1 MQRRKLSVLFGLL
14 IVCVCLWACGAVNGD
29 GETGVPNNDAA
40 VAVQPSTGES
50 NDGVTIEDNKSDK
63 AEIEVG
69 GEANVESDIEDE
81 TEVEIEAEVE
91 VQPAIVT
98 EIEAEIAER
107 RESILNS
114 RTEIEIT
121 GTCYYVSSSQGN
133 DENDGLS
140 PETAWATA
148 KHACEMI
155 SEGDT
160 VLFKRG
166 DIWRMDNI
174 RCLTKYVTY
183 SAYGEGAK
191 PAFYGS
197 AENAT
202 GEEHWSLL
210 EGTDNIW
217 LYDKPVRDSG
227 TVVYNDG
234 EVVVQKHLMYFNG
247 TEYTE
252 AYTDDV
258 PLDLTKMPNNTFVVL
273 LDLVEHAKNPDNYLN
288 GTNLLIYDDMPGVE
302 GGPLYVRCDEGNP
315 GALYES
321 IEISED
327 KNYEFGG
334 GCIVDNLCIKYV
346 RGNGMMNDI
355 NCTEGSTVQN
365 CEIAFCGN
373 YYIQYDAESL
383 TGQTAGDGMG
393 FHGYGNKC
401 LNNYVHDSQQGAFT
415 VELGWNGD
423 IGEGQYKLGGLTC
436 TGNLFENNAGGI
448 GIISFFEET
457 DETITFSDIMLED
470 NIFANTGF
478 NCLQEH
484 IQLDIGDGVASDIHM
499 WFAGDCQEV
508 KNISFKDNVFYQGTN
523 LINLLNIGD
532 AEVDFEGNTYV
543 QTPYQSV
550 CRVARTYD
558 TQELVYAENDE
569 EMADKVEELLG
580 DTSATVHCYT
590 YQMENHELLLADEYG
605 LMPENIPED
614 LTQEITYLEMI
625 ELLDLYVEAIDTTK
639 LSEWETVSSK
649 AKELSG
655 TMTKADATFA
665 IFEAA
670 YLVTDSETLF
680 AQYSSGWNIF
690 DKVGEQTGDSWGNFE
705 NYMNWDMFENVHDT
719 VTGPEDYSF
728 AVHNTVCL
736 FAYGDRY
743 SPSNKHIFDREG
755 VIPTNWDETVTWEEA
770 IKAVVRVY
778 GMNRPE
784 IIYDYFVK

>member
-1 MQRRKLSVLFGLL
+1 MQQKKLFGIMACFL
-14 IVCVCLWACGAVNGD
+14 CLSFCACQAPQEVV
-29 GETGVPNNDAA
+29 EAT
-40 VAVQPSTGES
+40 STPKSVEQES
-50 NDGVTIEDNKSDK
+50 TSTVTPTEAPTIEPTVVS
-63 AEIEVG
+63 VPT
-69 GEANVESDIEDE
+69 E
-81 TEVEIEAEVE
+81 TPEPTETPVPTSTPMPSVPPAIVVEIE
-91 VQPAIVT
+91 T
-98 EIEAEIAER
+98 EIAER

-114 RTEIEIT
+114 KTEVEIT
-121 GTCYYVSSSQGN
+121 GTCYYVSSLQGN

-166 DIWRMDNI
+166 DIWRMDMP
-174 RCLTKYVTY
+174 RCYTKYVTY

-202 GEEHWSLL
+202 GAEHWSLM

-217 LYDKPVRDSG
+217 IYDKPVRDSG

-288 GTNLLIYDDMPGVE
+288 GTNLLIYDDMPGVT

-321 IEISED
+321 IEISEG
-327 KNYEFGG
+327 KNFEFGG
-334 GCIVDNLCIKYV
+334 GCIVDNLCVKYV

-355 NCTEGSTVQN
+355 NCAEGSIIQN
-365 CEIAFCGN
+365 CEIAFCGS
-373 YYIQYDAESL
+373 YYIQYRADTLVGEPS
-383 TGQTAGDGMG
+383 GDGMG

-423 IGEGQYKLGGLTC
+423 VGEGQRQLGGLTC
-436 TGNLFENNAGGI
+436 SGNLFENNAGGI
-448 GIISFFEET
+448 GIISFLQET
-457 DETITFSDIMLED
+457 DETITFSDILLED
-470 NIFANTGF
+470 NIFS
-478 NCLQEH
+478 H
-484 IQLDIGDGVASDIHM
+484 IGYNYICVLNEITSCIDM

-508 KNISFKDNVFYQGTN
+508 KNISFRNNVFNLGTR
-523 LINLLNIGD
+523 LISLLNIGD
-532 AEVDFEGNTYV
+532 AEIDFEGNTYV
-543 QTPYQSV
+543 QTPYQIV
-550 CRVARTYD
+550 CGVGRTYD
-558 TQELVYAENDE
+558 TYVVACAKTEEEL
-569 EMADKVEELLG
+569 ADKVETLLG
-580 DTSATVHCYT
+580 DTSATVCCYT
-590 YQMENHELLLADEYG
+590 CQMKNHELEVAKKYG
-605 LMPENIPED
+605 LMPESVPADLSQNISHE
-614 LTQEITYLEMI
+614 EMI
-625 ELLDLYVEAIDTTK
+625 ELLDLYVEAIDATK
-639 LSEWETVSSK
+639 LLEWQTISAK
-649 AKELSG
+649 AKGLSD
-655 TMTKADATFA
+655 TMTKADAALA

-680 AQYSSGWNIF
+680 TQYNSGWNTLEKIS
-690 DKVGEQTGDSWGNFE
+690 KQIGDEWGNFE
-705 NYMNWDMFENVHDT
+705 NYMNWDMFENIHDT
-719 VTGPEDYSF
+719 VNGPEDFSF
-728 AVHNTVCL
+728 AIHNTACL
-736 FAYGDRY
+736 FAYGERY
-743 SPSNKHIFDREG
+743 SANASYLFDRETEL
-755 VIPTNWDETVTWEEA
+755 PTNWNETVTWEEA
-770 IKAVVRVY
+770 VKAVVRVY
-778 GMNRPE
+778 SMNYPE
-784 IIYDYFVK
+784 MIYEYFVK